1 MDILYG
7 LPRESVEQVS
17 PQSLALK
24 FWLKLPLL
32 IFVTAAAMTSSI
44 SELFMKVI
52 GCILKDAE
60 ESSDYWWLLLFI
72 PGLAYTGSRT
82 MVYVNYGIKY
92 YDQMEVMPI
101 YQTCLLLHNI
111 SVGMVCLNELRFY
124 TAYMLMG
131 IAFSTMVSALGIS
144 ILLQKNKEK
153 RAAVMSSLLE
163 EQDREDGCGQAS
175 DCGGGAARKSQ
186 WAQFRSFGEDST
198 SGHDDVSSL
207 IQPLNSSHRV
217 PSLPTDPT
225 NEIESDNEDNEE
237 K

>member
-1 MDILYG
+1 
-7 LPRESVEQVS
+7 
-17 PQSLALK
+17 
-24 FWLKLPLL
+24 
-32 IFVTAAAMTSSI
+32 
-44 SELFMKVI
+44 MKVI

-163 EQDREDGCGQAS
+163 EQDREDAS

-207 IQPLNSSHRV
+207 IHQLNSSHRV
-217 PSLPTDPT
+217 PALP
-225 NEIESDNEDNEE
+225 
-237 K
+237 

>member
-1 MDILYG
+1 MDDSTTQAERADRVLMDILYG

-17 PQSLALK
+17 PQSLRLK
-24 FWLKLPLL
+24 YWLKLPLL

-60 ESSDYWWLLLFI
+60 ESSDYLWLLLFI

-111 SVGMVCLNELRFY
+111 SVGMVCLNELRYY

-144 ILLQKNKEK
+144 ILLHKNKEK
-153 RAAVMSSLLE
+153 RTAVMSSLLE
-163 EQDREDGCGQAS
+163 EQDRDDSCSQGSG
-175 DCGGGAARKSQ
+175 CGGGAVRKSQ
-186 WAQFRSFGEDST
+186 WAQFASFGEQST
-198 SGHDDVSSL
+198 SEGLDDSSTL
-207 IQPLNSSHRV
+207 FLPLNSSNR
-217 PSLPTDPT
+217 
-225 NEIESDNEDNEE
+225 EIAE
-237 K
+237 